1 MSRKPRKPKD
11 PHAPKKPQNAY
22 FIFMNE
28 RRRILK
34 DENKG
39 KPMIQ
44 ISKLISNEWRT
55 LTDKS
60 KYKQQA
66 NKLKQEYN
74 IKLNKHKRSDNF
86 KAYQQKLSE
95 WEAITSMTIKELK
108 KELGSRSLTKSGN
121 KSELILRL
129 RETIKDEVNP
139 AKYDRCITKS
149 KYKKKVKL
157 PNDILD
163 KKKKT
168 IIITHDNNSDEDSSD
183 SEEDS
188 SDSEE
193 ESSDDYSSDS
203 EEEYVPE
210 SIDNHR

>member
-108 KELGSRSLTKSGN
+108 KELGSRSLKKSGN
-121 KSELILRL
+121 KSDLVLRL
-129 RETIKDEVNP
+129 KNDIRETITDELKN
-139 AKYDRCITKS
+139 
-149 KYKKKVKL
+149 
-157 PNDILD
+157 D
-163 KKKKT
+163 KKSSGAYIENDANTPKISLPRKT
-168 IIITHDNNSDEDSSD
+168 K
-183 SEEDS
+183 
-188 SDSEE
+188 
-193 ESSDDYSSDS
+193 YSKIPYF
-203 EEEYVPE
+203 EYA
-210 SIDNHR
+210 

>member
-108 KELGSRSLTKSGN
+108 KELGSRSLKKSGN
-121 KSELILRL
+121 KSDLVLRL
-129 RETIKDEVNP
+129 KNDIRDTIIFEYLYIRSQIQDINVHSDKENNTTDYSSDDGGQIR
-139 AKYDRCITKS
+139 KR
-149 KYKKKVKL
+149 KKKRKYSH
-157 PNDILD
+157 ND
-163 KKKKT
+163 
-168 IIITHDNNSDEDSSD
+168 SD

-188 SDSEE
+188 TSDSEE
-193 ESSDDYSSDS
+193 YS
-203 EEEYVPE
+203 
-210 SIDNHR
+210 